1 MKAKGSF
8 LMTAFRLFEILT
20 VAFII
25 GITWFPQYNWIYNPF
40 LGISIFLYSV
50 FACYY
55 IILTAATAIMMSKV
69 ANALEDH
76 PNYPDYIKV
85 LNEFIKKKT
94 LFKKIIGIANGIF
107 LYAIRVAVI
116 ILFAY
121 TDHNTLSSFSVLILF
136 NLILVFIFTR
146 RFYKNKKEESQK
158 NEETKNEVKN

>member
-8 LMTAFRLFEILT
+8 FMTAFNLFEILT

-25 GITWFPQYNWIYNPF
+25 GITWFPQYDWIYNPF
-40 LGISIFLYSV
+40 LGISIFLYGV
-50 FACYY
+50 FACCY
-55 IILTAATAIMMSKV
+55 IILTAVTAIMMSKV
-69 ANALEDH
+69 ANVLEDH

-85 LNEFIKKKT
+85 LNESIKKKT

-107 LYAIRVAVI
+107 LYARRVAVI

-121 TDHNTLSSFSVLILF
+121 TGHNKLSSFSVLILF